1 VATPPAPPF
10 SGTPALPPSLRLP
23 PVLVEPPEPPLPPV
37 PLPVPALP
45 DSPLP
50 ALPVVSPLP
59 PFSPSVDF
67 LLSLQELMAMAA
79 DSAQIDERPSARD
92 AEAEKELK
100 FFMSTSR

>member
-1 VATPPAPPF
+1 MPPVPLAPP
-10 SGTPALPPSLRLP
+10 L
-23 PVLVEPPEPPLPPV
+23 

-59 PFSPSVDF
+59 PFSPSVVF
-67 LLSLQELMAMAA
+67 LSLQELMARAA
-79 DSAQIDERPSARD
+79 DSAQIDERASALD
-92 AEAEKELK
+92 AEAENEPK